1 MTRSAYTA
9 AMRNPPGLFTVEPLI
24 MDAEF
29 CVGTG
34 RFSMAGLM
42 GRRCRWSL
50 LSRVLARVP
59 AQFQIADGS
68 LANTSQAVN
77 ALQFARRQ
85 SFSYPEQRLSSQ
97 PVGRAIYA

>member
-1 MTRSAYTA
+1 
-9 AMRNPPGLFTVEPLI
+9 

-77 ALQFARRQ
+77 ALQFA
-85 SFSYPEQRLSSQ
+85 FSLHAGKVFHTLSS
-97 PVGRAIYA
+97 G